1 MDVLPIVDLTTDWQT
16 YSEMAQHATSKI
28 PCGVVLSKDKEEIR
42 DNCLEPLIE
51 KMFDQFIQ

>member
-1 MDVLPIVDLTTDWQT
+1 MDALPVVDLTTDWQT

-28 PCGVVLSKDKEEIR
+28 PCDVVLSKDKEEIR

-51 KMFDQFIQ
+51 KMFDQFI

>member
-1 MDVLPIVDLTTDWQT
+1 MELSTIVDLTTDWQT
-16 YSEMAQHATSKI
+16 YSEMAQHATNKI
-28 PCGVVLSKDKEEIR
+28 PCDVVLSKDKEEIR

>member
-1 MDVLPIVDLTTDWQT
+1 MELSTIVDLTTDWQT

-28 PCGVVLSKDKEEIR
+28 PCDVVLSKDEEEIR
-42 DNCLEPLIE
+42 NNCLEPLIE